1 MDKMPPPDS
10 KRRLPDQPP
19 SFLKYSNLAF
29 QLLAIFGLAVWGG
42 IELDAYLSFK
52 FPLFTL
58 LFIISALVAVIYK
71 LAKTGQ

>member
-1 MDKMPPPDS
+1 MDKHPPPNS
-10 KRRLPDQPP
+10 RKRQPNQPP

-29 QLLAIFGLAVWGG
+29 QLLVIFGIAVWGG

-58 LFIISALVAVIYK
+58 VFIISALVAVIYK
-71 LAKTGQ
+71 LAKAGQ